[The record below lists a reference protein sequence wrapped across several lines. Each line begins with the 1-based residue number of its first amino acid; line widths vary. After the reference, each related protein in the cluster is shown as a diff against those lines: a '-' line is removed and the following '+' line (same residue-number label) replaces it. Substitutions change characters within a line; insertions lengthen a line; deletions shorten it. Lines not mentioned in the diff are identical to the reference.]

1 MDQATKYINVKR
13 NFYRM
18 KFDIQGF
25 RLEVDSSLLI
35 PNGAVA

>member
-1 MDQATKYINVKR
+1 MDQAAKDINVER
-13 NFYRM
+13 DFYRM
-18 KFDIQGF
+18 KFDIQSF